1 MYLTYSICLSGIQE
15 ESNAELQILTEV
27 MQIKS
32 NTKGLRILKGQF
44 QAISC
49 LTVTLSRRLLV
60 IKYNEKK
67 NLQFST
73 ICQCKVKLAYL
84 ANTNFTYQS
93 MLNLRA

>member
-27 MQIKS
+27 IQIKS

-60 IKYNEKK
+60 ILNPVGLGE
-67 NLQFST
+67 SVMTT
-73 ICQCKVKLAYL
+73 ILSY
-84 ANTNFTYQS
+84 TP
-93 MLNLRA
+93 

>member
-49 LTVTLSRRLLV
+49 LRVTLSRRLPV
-60 IKYNEKK
+60 IKYKLYYIINNNAKMP
-67 NLQFST
+67 T
-73 ICQCKVKLAYL
+73 I
-84 ANTNFTYQS
+84 
-93 MLNLRA
+93 